1 MSPQSRVDFNTQI
14 VGVIGHPIKHS
25 FSPLMHNL
33 SFELR
38 HLNYVYLPFDVPTQN
53 LNDAAKGM
61 LSLGVRGFNV
71 TLPHKENM
79 AHLINDL
86 SEEARITGSVNTVV
100 NENGTL
106 FGYNTDVNGIYK
118 TLLHYKK
125 ELTNAEVS
133 LIGAGGSARSAI
145 YVLIRYFKVG
155 KINIINRTF
164 QKAERLKDYFSTKM
178 MFESIS
184 AHELIPPD
192 LVDVFHNSKLI
203 INSTSLGMYPE
214 LDDTATSIE
223 DSFSE
228 GQIVF
233 DFVYNPLKTKLLET
247 AASKG
252 AKILNG
258 LNMFVEQ
265 GARSFELWTGE
276 KMPVK
281 KIYKTLEYYLEKE
294 QNQNTIE

>member
-14 VGVIGHPIKHS
+14 VGVVGHPIKHS

-38 HLNYVYLPFDVPTQN
+38 SLNYVYLPFDVPTQN
-53 LNDAAKGM
+53 LNDAVKGM
-61 LSLGVRGFNV
+61 LSLGVKGFNV

-79 AHLINDL
+79 AHLLTDL

-106 FGYNTDVNGIYK
+106 NGYNTDVNGIYR
-118 TLLHYKK
+118 TLLPYKK
-125 ELTNAEVS
+125 ELNGAEVS
-133 LIGAGGSARSAI
+133 LFGAGGSARSAI
-145 YVLIRYFKVG
+145 YVLIRNFKVG
-155 KINIINRTF
+155 KINLINRTL
-164 QKAERLKDYFSTKM
+164 QKAERLKDYFNAKM
-178 MFESIS
+178 KFDAIS
-184 AHELIPPD
+184 EYELIPPD
-192 LVDVFHNSKLI
+192 LVGILKDSKLI
-203 INSTSLGMYPE
+203 INSTSLGMFPQI
-214 LDDTATSIE
+214 DDTATSIE
-223 DSFSE
+223 DSFCE

-233 DFVYNPLKTKLLET
+233 DFVYNPLNTKFLEI

-265 GARSFELWTGE
+265 GAKSFELWTGE